1 MSSESNRSA
10 AFSETLQFITSIKL
24 EELEKQVRSYDT
36 MYVMTK
42 LTNKRHQRTAYY
54 AHTKVIDEANA
65 LGHDNLERLE
75 KLLHAVQ
82 TAPSAGAASST
93 LAVAGGL
100 NLQNLSL
107 WIRQAKTDPSI
118 SPAQIAEW
126 SNALEAH
133 IRRGEA
139 SFDYAKL
146 FGRLF
151 TEWLASKDSSSE
163 GPAAEAEATGDGDG
177 NVDPEEGFHEVGRKE
192 LHEQREQYEARVFA
206 DAPPVEVE
214 PFRKYMEELFSSNR
228 EATLTLEQVRK
239 KIGLYAKTFSNQRVQ
254 TYPLKQ
260 TIENLLKQDLLNVS
274 IHLGHRC
281 EYVTDLSS

>member
-65 LGHDNLERLE
+65 LGHDSLERLE

-118 SPAQIAEW
+118 SPTQIAEW
-126 SNALEAH
+126 SNAPRHTSAVA
-133 IRRGEA
+133 RRALTMLSFSAVYLRSGWRARTLALRDQPPRPRPPGTGMGMSILKKA
-139 SFDYAKL
+139 ST
-146 FGRLF
+146 RLD
-151 TEWLASKDSSSE
+151 ARNCMSNGSSTRLVCLQTPHLWRSSLL
-163 GPAAEAEATGDGDG
+163 GSTW
-177 NVDPEEGFHEVGRKE
+177 RSYSR
-192 LHEQREQYEARVFA
+192 QTARR
-206 DAPPVEVE
+206 P
-214 PFRKYMEELFSSNR
+214 
-228 EATLTLEQVRK
+228 
-239 KIGLYAKTFSNQRVQ
+239 
-254 TYPLKQ
+254 
-260 TIENLLKQDLLNVS
+260 
-274 IHLGHRC
+274 
-281 EYVTDLSS
+281 